1 MDEKENVI
9 TEHLIILRTT
19 SKILIG
25 DPITETFQSEE
36 INLIEKQRDFLKS
49 KPKKNFK
56 SKTLNKL
63 NENNINKVKRN
74 RFLNKIQVIQTI
86 TNNRIVLPL
95 NGKNSLIAESV
106 KKIMI

>member
-1 MDEKENVI
+1 MLAFKLDEKENVI
-9 TEHLIILRTT
+9 TEQPITSRTT
-19 SKILIG
+19 SEILIG

-36 INLIEKQRDFLKS
+36 INLIEQQRDFLKS

-74 RFLNKIQVIQTI
+74 KFLNKIQVIQTI
-86 TNNRIVLPL
+86 TNNRIVLPHKWQKFTL
-95 NGKNSLIAESV
+95 LQNV
-106 KKIMI
+106 